1 MTREEFYNEVEE
13 SNMNIP
19 PLSLG
24 RAPQPAK
31 ITLSAHSTRGMDWM
45 VFAAAV
51 LSHIENYTVGQY
63 GDSGKDPASEYTPE
77 DALRSASKYI
87 ARFGRN
93 ARDGEQARDFLKLA
107 HYAQLAHSA
116 WRKTNG

>member
-19 PLSLG
+19 PLSIG

-31 ITLSAHSTRGMDWM
+31 ITLSANSARGMDWM

-51 LSHIENYTVGQY
+51 LEHIENYTVKQY
-63 GDSGKDPASEYTPE
+63 GDSGKDLASGYTPE
-77 DALRSASKYI
+77 DSLRSASKYI

-93 ARDGEQARDFLKLA
+93 VREGEQARDFFKLA
-107 HYAQLAHSA
+107 HCAQLAYSA